1 MKWSD
6 LNWGKIPPPQ
16 NDLLFSW
23 ICMGIARR
31 SSPFVWCS
39 RLTFV
44 LACVPCWHI
53 LYLEHSHY
61 LHPFLSFFWL
71 SIRIY
76 LPSSLCSC
84 MSWSFGPI
92 YIDVIQPTF
101 RVQRLSFAFFKE
113 TKRSSEMNVS
123 SSTWRQRQWC
133 WRCEKNHMKILT
145 TQPKTPKLNALILLT
160 VIMWLSLP
168 RTQDTDLRK
177 AKLSYVVLELSGIIC
192 WYPGLN
198 HLSNDVREFFRTFRY
213 YHVLISRTRLYYVV
227 R

>member
-23 ICMGIARR
+23 ICMGIALR

-39 RLTFV
+39 HLTFV
-44 LACVPCWHI
+44 LARVPCWHI

-76 LPSSLCSC
+76 LSSSLCSC

-177 AKLSYVVLELSGIIC
+177 AKLSYVVKF
-192 WYPGLN
+192 
-198 HLSNDVREFFRTFRY
+198 VFRTFRY
-213 YHVLISRTRLYYVV
+213 YLLISRTKSSFKWCERIFQNFQVLSCVDI
-227 R
+227 